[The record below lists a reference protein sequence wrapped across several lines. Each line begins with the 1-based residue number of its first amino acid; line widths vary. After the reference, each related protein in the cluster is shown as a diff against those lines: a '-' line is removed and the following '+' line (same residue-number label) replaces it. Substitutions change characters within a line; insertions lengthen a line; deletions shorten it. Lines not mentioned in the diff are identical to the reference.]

1 MGVPVRCV
9 LFTAPPKLCEHND
22 TVRALNDGKMNP
34 EKRSILPHS
43 AFSSFA
49 ARYREPKATEG
60 FQDIVRIDFQV
71 SDSTHLAKYAESAYR
86 GLDLWMTNYY
96 FRNSSTEKRS
106 SARSG
111 AGIGYR

>member
-9 LFTAPPKLCEHND
+9 LFTATPKLCEHND
-22 TVRALNDGKMNP
+22 TVRALNDGTMNP

-49 ARYREPKATEG
+49 ARYREPGATEG

-71 SDSTHLAKYAESAYR
+71 SDSMLSHLQR
-86 GLDLWMTNYY
+86 LQRVGN
-96 FRNSSTEKRS
+96 
-106 SARSG
+106 
-111 AGIGYR
+111 